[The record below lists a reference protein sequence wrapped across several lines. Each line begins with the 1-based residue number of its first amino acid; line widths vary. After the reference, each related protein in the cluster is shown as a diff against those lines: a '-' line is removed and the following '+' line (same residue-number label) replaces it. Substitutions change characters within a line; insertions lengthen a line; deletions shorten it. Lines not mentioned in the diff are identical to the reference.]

1 MEYENLTYKEVKF
14 EIDRLNLND
23 ESEEKILSIIA
34 SLKDDKRKNVNTLGQ
49 RLQKNLDALIKEK
62 IRVKG
67 LYDNDRSYG
76 EGIVVAGVDEVGR
89 GPLAG
94 PIVAASVILKLTVDE
109 AEMILGINDS
119 KVLNEEKREKLSVI
133 IKNKA
138 IAYSIAQCE
147 SEEIDKKG
155 IAYCNNKVFK
165 DAVYGLKV
173 KPDLVLSDGYLIKDF
188 DMPNKAIIKGD
199 RHSACIAAASIIAK
213 VYRDNLMK
221 DYGTIY
227 SNYDFCHNVGYGTK
241 KHIEGIKK
249 YGMCKIHRRSFL
261 NNIL

>member
-1 MEYENLTYKEVKF
+1 MLYEGLKYKEVKE
-14 EIDRLNLND
+14 EIDKLDLNN
-23 ESEEKILSIIA
+23 ETEEKVLLIIA
-34 SLKDDKRKNVNTLGQ
+34 SLKEDKRKNINALGQ
-49 RLQKNLDALIKEK
+49 RLQKNLDALNKER

-67 LYDNDRSYG
+67 LYDNDKSYG
-76 EGIVVAGVDEVGR
+76 EEIMVAGVDEVGR

-94 PIVAASVILKLTVDE
+94 PIVAASVILKLNVDE
-109 AEMILGINDS
+109 AEMILGVNDS
-119 KVLNEEKREKLSVI
+119 KVLTEEKREKLSEI

-138 IAYSIAQCE
+138 ISYSIAQCE
-147 SEEIDKKG
+147 SEEIDEKG
-155 IAYCNNKVFK
+155 ISYCNNKVFK
-165 DAVYGLKV
+165 DAVHGLSV

-221 DYGTIY
+221 DYDEIY
-227 SNYDFCHNVGYGTK
+227 PNYDFGHNAGYGTK